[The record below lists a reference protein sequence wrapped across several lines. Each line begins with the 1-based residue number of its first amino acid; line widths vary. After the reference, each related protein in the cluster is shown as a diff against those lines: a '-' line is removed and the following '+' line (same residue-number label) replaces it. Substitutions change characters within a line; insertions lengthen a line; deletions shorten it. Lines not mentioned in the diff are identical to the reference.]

1 MEYNKLNIADLFPDD
16 HSSYPFEIQMYLSE
30 YLSQL
35 NNMDKKACYIA
46 KKHLGSSYDILRSN
60 GFIAYLQKKQK

>member
-1 MEYNKLNIADLFPDD
+1 MEYSKLNIADLFPDD

-35 NNMDKKACYIA
+35 NDIDKKACYIA
-46 KKHLGSSYDILRSN
+46 KNHLGSSYDIVRSN
-60 GFIAYLQKKQK
+60 GFIVYFLKKK